1 MSDYFKDKTA
11 VVTGAA
17 SGLGLGIT
25 RELLRRGAKAVFM
38 GDYNQENLKKSSD
51 GLSSDY
57 QGRVHPMLT
66 DVTKDSDV
74 SELIRS
80 AREETGRLDFLF
92 NNAGMG
98 MTLPTDRI
106 TLEIWRY
113 LVDLNIMGVVHGTYA
128 AIPIMREQGT
138 GHIINTGSIA
148 GKIPVPYQAVYAATK
163 SAVISMTESL
173 YYELEE
179 DGISFS
185 YICPGNVRT
194 PIFTDIA
201 PPPDSVSVEEAVE
214 YIFGEVEKK
223 SLAIIFPE
231 SARGAEFLYRE
242 NRGEFDKFMRA
253 LASERREN
261 YRTKGTYC

>member
-38 GDYNQENLKKSSD
+38 GDFNQENLKKSSD

-57 QGRVHPMLT
+57 QGRVYPMLT

-148 GKIPVPYQAVYAATK
+148 GKIPVPY
-163 SAVISMTESL
+163 
-173 YYELEE
+173 
-179 DGISFS
+179 
-185 YICPGNVRT
+185 
-194 PIFTDIA
+194 
-201 PPPDSVSVEEAVE
+201 
-214 YIFGEVEKK
+214 
-223 SLAIIFPE
+223 
-231 SARGAEFLYRE
+231 
-242 NRGEFDKFMRA
+242 
-253 LASERREN
+253 
-261 YRTKGTYC
+261 